1 MTEPPSGVP
10 RLGEDDLAA
19 LDAIVAPAD
28 ARMTRIYP
36 GDSGGRQPVH
46 TVYVPADRI
55 TPDVA
60 PSWGKRARELL
71 DRHAADAGA
80 FTRALQLS
88 GDEADALSADGGWQR
103 LLAKLDTEPI
113 EDLRIDLE
121 DGYGVRDD
129 ETEDRDAV
137 AAARALVE
145 AGEAGV
151 APPFSGIRF
160 KSFEEPTR
168 RRGLRTLDLV
178 IGTLVDAGG
187 LPDGWVVTLP
197 KVTSL
202 EQVEA
207 MVEACARLEAA
218 YGLPGQRLRF
228 EIQVETP
235 QAVLAY
241 DGTAP
246 LARMIHAGDGR
257 VSGLHFGT
265 YDYTAA
271 LGISAEHQAM
281 DHPVADH
288 AKHVMALAAAQTG
301 VRLSDGSSNVLGP
314 DERTPAI
321 WADHARLVRR
331 SLARGWYQGWDLG
344 PVHLPSRF
352 AATFLFFGLGRHV
365 DSAVERVRGYLGHE
379 DFSASGY
386 LDEPAT
392 AQALAGF
399 LLRGVDC
406 GAVDAER
413 VGGVTGIAELRGLAA
428 RRFG

>member
-1 MTEPPSGVP
+1 VTPGEP
-10 RLGEDDLAA
+10 RLGEADLAA
-19 LDAIVAPAD
+19 IDAIVAPAD
-28 ARMTRIYP
+28 ERAARLYP
-36 GDSGGRQPVH
+36 GDDGARQPVH
-46 TVYVPADRI
+46 TVYVPADRMHAGLV
-55 TPDVA
+55 PE
-60 PSWGKRARELL
+60 WGRAARGLL
-71 DRHAADAGA
+71 ERHASDSAA
-80 FTRALQLS
+80 FATALRLS
-88 GDEADALSADGGWQR
+88 EDEGGTLTSRGGWER

-129 ETEDRDAV
+129 HTEDHDAV
-137 AAARALVE
+137 AAVQALAAAVN
-145 AGEAGV
+145 AGQ
-151 APPFSGIRF
+151 APPFSGVRF
-160 KSFEEPTR
+160 KSLEAATR

-178 IGTLVDAGG
+178 IGALVEAGG
-187 LPDGWVVTLP
+187 IPDGWVVTLP

-207 MVEACARLEAA
+207 MVETCTRLESA
-218 YGLPGQRLRF
+218 YGLTDKRLRF

-235 QAVLAY
+235 QTVLAY

-246 LARMIHAGDGR
+246 LARMIHVGDGR

-271 LGISAEHQAM
+271 LGISAQHQAM

-288 AKHVMALAAAQTG
+288 AKQVMAVAAAQTG

-314 DERTPAI
+314 EPRTREL
-321 WADHARLVRR
+321 WAEHARLVRR
-331 SLARGWYQGWDLG
+331 SLARGYYQGWDLA
-344 PVHLPSRF
+344 PVQLPSRF
-352 AATFLFFGLGRHV
+352 AATFLFFAGGPHLDV
-365 DSAVERVRGYLGHE
+365 AVERVRAYLGH
-379 DFSASGY
+379 DGFTSSGH

-392 AQALAGF
+392 AQALASF

-406 GAVDAER
+406 GATDADVLGDEAQR
-413 VGGVTGIAELRGLAA
+413 AELRALAT

>member
-36 GDSGGRQPVH
+36 GDSAGRQPVH

-55 TPDVA
+55 TPDVV
-60 PSWGKRARELL
+60 PSWGKQARELL
-71 DRHAADAGA
+71 DRHAPDAGA
-80 FTRALQLS
+80 FARALQLS
-88 GDEADALSADGGWQR
+88 EDDADALGADGGWQR

-145 AGEAGV
+145 AGQAGV

-218 YGLPGQRLRF
+218 YGLPDHRLRF

-314 DERTPAI
+314 DERVPAI

-352 AATFLFFGLGRHV
+352 AATFLFFGLGRHL
-365 DSAVERVRGYLGHE
+365 DSAIERVRGYLGHE
-379 DFSASGY
+379 GFSASGY

-413 VGGVTGIAELRGLAA
+413 VGGVTGIEELRGLAA